1 MRITRRALAS
11 TYVLRHLITAALDFG
26 TGKRRSTPGR
36 EYDFESEV
44 EDEEDLSPKN
54 GSWTG
59 VRNGGETEEDQS
71 PKYGSWTEVLSTGV
85 GLESGTEVGTEED
98 RSPQWSWT
106 GGVPESNQRLTSKK

>member
-26 TGKRRSTPGR
+26 MGKRRSTPEM
-36 EYDFESEV
+36 EYDFESEG

-59 VRNGGETEEDQS
+59 VRNGGVTEEDQS
-71 PKYGSWTEVLSTGV
+71 HKYRSWT
-85 GLESGTEVGTEED
+85 
-98 RSPQWSWT
+98 
-106 GGVPESNQRLTSKK
+106 

>member
-26 TGKRRSTPGR
+26 TGERRSTPRR

-44 EDEEDLSPKN
+44 EDEEDLSPRN

-59 VRNGGETEEDQS
+59 VRNGG
-71 PKYGSWTEVLSTGV
+71 GN
-85 GLESGTEVGTEED
+85 
-98 RSPQWSWT
+98 
-106 GGVPESNQRLTSKK
+106 GGGPESPMELDRRCSGIQSE

>member
-44 EDEEDLSPKN
+44 EDEEDLSPRN

-59 VRNGGETEEDQS
+59 GRNGG
-71 PKYGSWTEVLSTGV
+71 
-85 GLESGTEVGTEED
+85 GTEED
-98 RSPQWSWT
+98 WSPKYRSWT
-106 GGVPESNQRLTSKK
+106 

>member
-26 TGKRRSTPGR
+26 TGKRRSTPGM
-36 EYDFESEV
+36 EYDFESEE
-44 EDEEDLSPKN
+44 EDEEDLSPRN

-59 VRNGGETEEDQS
+59 VRIGGE
-71 PKYGSWTEVLSTGV
+71 
-85 GLESGTEVGTEED
+85 TEED

-106 GGVPESNQRLTSKK
+106 GDVPESLQRVASRKLGQ